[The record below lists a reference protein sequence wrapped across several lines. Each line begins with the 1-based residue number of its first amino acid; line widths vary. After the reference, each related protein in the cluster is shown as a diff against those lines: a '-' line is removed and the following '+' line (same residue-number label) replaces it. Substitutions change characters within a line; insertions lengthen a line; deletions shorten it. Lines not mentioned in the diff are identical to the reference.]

1 MRIILFTLMLVVVGC
16 STDKTDVKS
25 DRSKQATSTDN
36 SADALKGLEGQYR
49 PDGKGYLFSDD
60 LEFEK
65 IKISSSDGTV
75 ICGSNDQAVVDAVVQ
90 SIISAALTV
99 EIDME
104 FPPNH
109 FETYLVV
116 DLIHANPNLN
126 LKFRYDQGFVE
137 PQHTPTMGMRWLS
150 TGNALSKFI
159 ETCKID
165 HNAE

>member
-16 STDKTDVKS
+16 STEKTDVQS
-25 DRSKQATSTDN
+25 TRSEQVISTAS
-36 SADALKGLEGQYR
+36 SADALKGLESQYR

-60 LEFEK
+60 LKFDK

-99 EIDME
+99 EIDMD
-104 FPPNH
+104 FPANH

-116 DLIHANPNLN
+116 DLMHTNPKLN
-126 LKFRYDQGFVE
+126 LKFRYDQGFVD
-137 PQHTPTMGMRWLS
+137 PQHTPSMGMR
-150 TGNALSKFI
+150 
-159 ETCKID
+159 
-165 HNAE
+165 